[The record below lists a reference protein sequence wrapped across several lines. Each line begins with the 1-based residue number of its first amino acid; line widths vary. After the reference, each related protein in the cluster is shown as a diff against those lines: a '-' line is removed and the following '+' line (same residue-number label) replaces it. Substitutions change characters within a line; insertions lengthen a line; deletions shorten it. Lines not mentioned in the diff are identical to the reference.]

1 MAARKRQLI
10 ALLGV
15 LVGVGLGLTVFR
27 TPEPARTGL
36 ALLALVCNER
46 RPNERQR
53 QLEHGVANELEVEIE
68 EDTGEVETRSY
79 TQRELPE
86 VLVEFNALR
95 PRCEVS
101 LRDWRVRERAVGHA
115 VLEGELEYSES
126 QVGDLHA
133 DRRAVRAQFRV
144 EQGAVRLERIRLGP
158 VERRLPEAR
167 P

>member
-1 MAARKRQLI
+1 MAARKRQLT
-10 ALLGV
+10 ALLAV

-36 ALLALVCNER
+36 ALLTLLCSER
-46 RPNERQR
+46 RPSERQR
-53 QLEHGVANELEVEIE
+53 QLERGVASELEFELE
-68 EDTGEVETRSY
+68 ADSGEVQVRSY
-79 TQRELPE
+79 TERELPD
-86 VLVEFNALR
+86 LLAEFNALR

-101 LRDWRVRERAVGHA
+101 LRDWRVRDGAAGHST
-115 VLEGELEYSES
+115 LEGELEYSES

-133 DRRAVRAQFRV
+133 ERRTLRAQFRS
-144 EQGAVRLERIRLGP
+144 ERGGVRLERIRLGP